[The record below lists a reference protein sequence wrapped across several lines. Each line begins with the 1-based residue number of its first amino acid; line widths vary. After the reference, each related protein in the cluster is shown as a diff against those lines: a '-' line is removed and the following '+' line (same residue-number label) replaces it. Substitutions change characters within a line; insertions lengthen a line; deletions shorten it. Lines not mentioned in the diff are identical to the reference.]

1 MRLLLFCFLLTFS
14 TSSLAKPLVVTT
26 FSIIEDMVHTI
37 AQDKVDVKSLVGPD
51 QDPHVFEP
59 RPQHAKELSTADL
72 VVENGL
78 GFEGWLERLIEAS
91 GFKGKI
97 IIATTGINPLSRI
110 SHGKTIPDPH
120 AWHSLQ
126 NAQIYVDNIV
136 AGLSELLPRDASF
149 FKAQGDAYKRELAVL
164 EAKTAQALEAIP
176 VEKRK
181 VITNHD
187 AFGYLGR
194 EFNITFFSPLGISTD
209 AEPSAKTVVALI
221 HRIRTEGITAI
232 FAENISN
239 PRLLEQITKETGTR
253 IGGTLY
259 SDALSA
265 PGSNADTYLKMMSFN
280 LSSLVNTLG
289 KK

>member
-1 MRLLLFCFLLTFS
+1 MRTLLFFFLFTFS
-14 TSSLAKPLVVTT
+14 TASIAKPLVITT
-26 FSIIEDMVHTI
+26 FSILEDMVHEI
-37 AQDKVDVKSLVGPD
+37 AQDKVDIKSLVGPD

-59 RPQHAKELSTADL
+59 RPQHAKELSAADL

-78 GFEGWLERLIEAS
+78 GFEGWLDRLIEAS
-91 GFKGKI
+91 GFKGEI
-97 IIATTGINPLSRI
+97 IIATTGINPLSRT

-126 NAQIYVDNIV
+126 NAQVYVDNIV
-136 AGLSELLPRDASF
+136 QGLSELLPNDASF
-149 FKAQGDAYKRELAVL
+149 FKAQGDAYKRKLAAL
-164 EAKTAQALEAIP
+164 EAKTAQDLEAIP
-176 VEKRK
+176 IEKRK

-209 AEPSAKTVVALI
+209 AEPSAKAVVALI

-239 PRLLEQITKETGTR
+239 PRLLEQITKETGTN
-253 IGGTLY
+253 IGGVLY

-280 LSSLVNTLG
+280 LSSLINTLG